1 MPALIRA
8 EVPKYSRRHLVK
20 QARALVPSL
29 DPADFTV
36 RGKPGVRAQM
46 WSIPG
51 RRLEMDFVVRGDR
64 QSTHLLNV
72 VSPGW
77 TSSLAVA
84 EHVVKSMESTGAL

>member
-1 MPALIRA
+1 MERNEASPVPA
-8 EVPKYSRRHLVK
+8 LVK

-29 DPADFTV
+29 DPADFKV
-36 RGKPGVRAQM
+36 KGRPGVRAQM

-51 RRLEMDFVVRGDR
+51 KRLEMDFVVRGDR
-64 QSTHLLNV
+64 DSTHLLNV

-84 EHVVKSMESTGAL
+84 DHVVARMESVGAL